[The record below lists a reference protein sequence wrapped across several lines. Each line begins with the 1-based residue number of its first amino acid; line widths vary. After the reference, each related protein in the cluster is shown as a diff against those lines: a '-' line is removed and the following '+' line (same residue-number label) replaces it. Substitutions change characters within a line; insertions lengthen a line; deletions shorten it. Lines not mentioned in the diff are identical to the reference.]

1 MNKKICCLLLLP
13 TFVMSAVAQT
23 RQDSTDMFFRHLK
36 LNEVTVTGLT
46 GESRIKE
53 TPTPVT
59 VVSARELE
67 STASTNII
75 DAIAKQPG
83 VSQITTGGGI
93 SKPVIRGLG
102 YNRVAVVNDGIRQ
115 EGQQWGDEHGVEL
128 DGQSIGSVE
137 ILKGP
142 ASLMYGSDAMA
153 GVLIFH
159 PQHVIP
165 QGTMRATMGTGF
177 QTNSGLFDYTV
188 NFAGN
193 KQGFVWDGR
202 WSQKLAHAYKNKYDG
217 YVPGSQFQEK
227 AARALL
233 GINRTW
239 GHSHLI
245 LSYYHLLPGII
256 EGERDAVTGILESAA
271 EKRKTYGKTLP
282 FQHVYHYKAVWDNS
296 VTLGNGQLKS
306 VIGYQQNTRQEYE
319 ESADEYGL
327 CFKLH
332 TMNYDVRYQL
342 EVLGGWKLAAGVG
355 GMLQRSLNKGEEYL
369 IPAYHLFDVGAFVMG
384 SRSWGALHMT
394 GGVRADRRQLHSES
408 LLEDGVE
415 RFADFKRHF
424 TGLSASLGAVYNLT
438 DDINLRANISRGF
451 RAPNM
456 SELGSNGVH
465 EGTARH
471 ESGNSQLKP
480 EQSWQADLGVDYSS
494 RYLSFMLSL
503 FANRIDH
510 YIYLQRL
517 GTQTVQGIPAYSYQA
532 GDARLMGFEATAD
545 FHPFHSLHIGNSFS
559 LVDAVQLHQPEES
572 KYLPMTPA
580 PRWNM
585 EVKYE
590 LTHDGKLFN
599 NAYVAVETEC
609 NFRQTHY
616 LKANDTETATPSY
629 TQMNINAGT
638 DLNNSRGQRVV
649 SVFLTVE
656 NLFNRAYQNHLSRL
670 KYMDV
675 NNFTGRLGIYNPGR
689 NIALRLVVP
698 LTFNL

>member
-46 GESRIKE
+46 GESRMKE
-53 TPTPVT
+53 TPAPVT
-59 VVSARELE
+59 VVSARELQ
-67 STASTNII
+67 STTSTNII
-75 DAIAKQPG
+75 DALAKQPG
-83 VSQITTGGGI
+83 VSQVTTGSGI

-128 DGQSIGSVE
+128 DGQAIGSVE

-159 PQHVIP
+159 PQRVAP
-165 QGTMRATMGTGF
+165 QGTMRGGLSTGF
-177 QTNSGLFDYTV
+177 QTNSGLFDYSV

-193 KQGFVWDGR
+193 QQGFVWDGR
-202 WSQKLAHAYKNKYDG
+202 WSQKMAHAYKNKYDG

-227 AARALL
+227 AARTML
-233 GINRTW
+233 GINRQW

-245 LSYYHLLPGII
+245 LSYYHLTPGII
-256 EGERDAVTGILESAA
+256 EGERDAVTGNLESAS

-296 VTLGNGQLKS
+296 VALGKGLLKS
-306 VIGYQQNTRQEYE
+306 IIGYQLNTRQEHE
-319 ESADEYGL
+319 ESADDYDL

-332 TMNYDVRYQL
+332 TMTYDMRYQL
-342 EVLGGWKLAAGVG
+342 EALGGWKLVGGIG

-369 IPAYHLFDVGAFVMG
+369 IPAYHLFDAGAFITG
-384 SRSWGALHMT
+384 GRDWGALHVT
-394 GGVRADRRQLHSES
+394 GGMRLDLRRLHSEE
-408 LLEDGVE
+408 LYDDNGL
-415 RFADFKRHF
+415 RFTTFRETFK
-424 TGLSASLGAVYNLT
+424 GWSASLGAVYNLN

-471 ESGNSQLKP
+471 EQGNSKLKP
-480 EQSWQADLGVDYSS
+480 EQSWQADLGMDYTSKF
-494 RYLSFMLSL
+494 LSFQLAL

-510 YIYLQRL
+510 YIFLQRN
-517 GTQTVQGIPAYSYQA
+517 GTQFIAGIPVYSYQA
-532 GDARLMGFEATAD
+532 GDARLLGFEATAD
-545 FHPFHSLHIGNSFS
+545 IHPFHSLHIGNTFS
-559 LVDAVQLHQPEES
+559 LVDAVQLHQPAES

-580 PRWNM
+580 PRWNT
-585 EVKYE
+585 EIKYE
-590 LTHDGKLFN
+590 LTHDGHRFN
-599 NAYVAVETEC
+599 NAFVALEVEC
-609 NFRQTHY
+609 NLRQTHY
-616 LKANDTETATPSY
+616 LKASDTETPTPSY
-629 TQMNINAGT
+629 TLVNINAGT
-638 DLNNSRGQRVV
+638 DLNNSQGKRIA
-649 SVFLTVE
+649 SLYLSVE
-656 NLFNRAYQNHLSRL
+656 NLFDRAYQNHLSRL

-675 NNFTGRLGIYNPGR
+675 NNLTLRQGIYNPGR
-689 NIALRLVVP
+689 NIALRLIVP
-698 LTFNL
+698 LSL